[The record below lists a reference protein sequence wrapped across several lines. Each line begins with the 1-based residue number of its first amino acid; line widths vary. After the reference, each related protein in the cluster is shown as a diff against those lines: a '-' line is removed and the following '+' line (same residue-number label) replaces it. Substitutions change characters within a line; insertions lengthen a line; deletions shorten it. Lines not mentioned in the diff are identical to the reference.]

1 LKEEKRPS
9 LNNTCGPE
17 RLYSIHSNSCKEPV
31 QLKDLQAPTASVEL
45 KDLQAPTASVEL

>member
-17 RLYSIHSNSCKEPV
+17 RLYSIV
-31 QLKDLQAPTASVEL
+31 QLEDLQAPTASVESL
-45 KDLQAPTASVEL
+45 KTFRPSHPKSVSSKED